1 VRIFRRSRRSA
12 AKSAI
17 LDIPTFFYAALDQD
31 LLEPYSSSPF
41 ESAIQPVLFS
51 TEFMNDLRR
60 VVKRAIHPRL
70 DIQIVWEKFKESLPS
85 DAAHDS
91 KILREYMNTFI
102 ADVQSRVNGLNPE
115 DAMVH
120 FDSVV
125 AAYIN
130 NGNTTTNKEYEVLG
144 NMVDAK
150 VATGAKVM
158 PSVLGHGSGSQNVA
172 STEAVLFVKS
182 AEGMQRKLNE
192 IYSRAFTLAVRLFGF
207 DVYVEFAYEKI
218 DLRPD
223 AELESFK
230 TMRQER
236 ILRQLSL
243 GMISDEEACLTLTG
257 ALPPPGMPKLSGTMF
272 MDAPKTTGAPTS
284 NTGALNQ
291 SQTSKA
297 PAAPKGG

>member
-1 VRIFRRSRRSA
+1 
-12 AKSAI
+12 
-17 LDIPTFFYAALDQD
+17 
-31 LLEPYSSSPF
+31 
-41 ESAIQPVLFS
+41 
-51 TEFMNDLRR
+51 
-60 VVKRAIHPRL
+60 
-70 DIQIVWEKFKESLPS
+70 
-85 DAAHDS
+85 
-91 KILREYMNTFI
+91 
-102 ADVQSRVNGLNPE
+102 
-115 DAMVH
+115 
-120 FDSVV
+120 
-125 AAYIN
+125 
-130 NGNTTTNKEYEVLG
+130 
-144 NMVDAK
+144 
-150 VATGAKVM
+150 
-158 PSVLGHGSGSQNVA
+158 VA

-243 GMISDEEACLTLTG
+243 GMISDEEACLALTG

-272 MDAPKTTGAPTS
+272 MDAPATTNAPTS

-291 SQTSKA
+291 SQKSKA